1 MEKWVVLYWQIN
13 EDGVRELIKTEPYS
27 SYKEAKIFAKTV
39 DDALIIADYVERFDY
54 ANQRFA

>member
-13 EDGVRELIKTEPYS
+13 EDGVRELIKTEPYN

-39 DDALIIADYVERFDY
+39 DDALIIADYSERFDY
-54 ANQRFA
+54 AN